1 MEQMT
6 VNLEREQAERVKA
19 RVRDGRADSQSEA
32 MRQELRDSN
41 TRTSTGK
48 QIDRV
53 ADVIGIVGITMLG
66 VTFTYPLELRVFTI
80 VPLVASIICYS
91 LGRVIERSDNEV
103 ISA

>member
-19 RVRDGRADSQSEA
+19 RVRDGRADSKSEA

-41 TRTSTGK
+41 ARTSTGK

-66 VTFTYPLELRVFTI
+66 VTFTYPMELRVFTI

-91 LGRVIERSDNEV
+91 FGRVIERSNNEV